1 MHDIDLQICG
11 YRILWTEYKSSTK
24 AERDEEYFIAQEYDL
39 QTVYTIMAV
48 QDVITI
54 TEIKSNEEIVTSDA
68 TFTSINLMIITGEV
82 SSFPTL

>member
-1 MHDIDLQICG
+1 
-11 YRILWTEYKSSTK
+11 
-24 AERDEEYFIAQEYDL
+24 
-39 QTVYTIMAV
+39 MAV

-82 SSFPTL
+82 SLFPTL